1 MRNLFFSCISL
12 IFNCFLFLSVGISL
26 VSGRCPDDQ
35 HSLLLQ
41 LKNDLVYNSS
51 FSKKLVHWNERVDYC
66 NWNGVNCTDGCVTDL
81 DLSEELILGGID
93 NSSSLF
99 SLRFLRT
106 LNLGFNRFNSLMP
119 SGFNRLSNLSVLNM
133 SNSGFNGQIPIEI
146 SNLTGLVSLDLT
158 SSPLFQFP
166 TLKLENPNLRTFVQ
180 NLSNLGELILN
191 GVDLSAQGREWCKAL
206 SSSLLNLTVLSL
218 SGCAL
223 SGPLDSSLAKLR
235 YLSDIRLDNNI
246 FSSPVPDNYADFPTL
261 TSLHLGSSNLSGE
274 FPQSIFQVSTLQTLD
289 LSNNKLLQGSLPD
302 FPSSRPLQ
310 TLVLQGTKFSGT
322 LPESIGYF
330 ENLTKLDLA
339 SCNFGGSIPN
349 SILNLTQL
357 TYLDLS
363 SNKFVG
369 PVPSFS
375 QLKNLTVLN
384 LAHNR
389 LNGSLLSTKWE
400 ELPNLVNLDLRNNSI
415 TGNVPSSLFNLQ
427 TIRKIQLNYNLFSG
441 SLNELSNVSSFLLDT
456 LDLESNRLEGPF
468 PMSFLELQGLKIL
481 SLSFNNFTGRLNLT
495 VFKQLKNITR
505 LELSSNSLS
514 VETESTDSSSFPQMT
529 TLKLASCNLRMFPGF
544 LKNQSKL
551 NSLDLSHND
560 LQGEIPLWIWG
571 LENLNQLNLSCNSLV
586 GFEGPPKNLSSSLYL
601 LDLHSNKFE
610 GPLSFFP
617 SSAAYLD
624 FSNNSFSSA
633 IIPAIGQY
641 LSSTVFF
648 SLSRNRIQGNIPE
661 SICDSKSLQVLDLSN
676 NDLSG
681 MFPQCLTEK
690 NDNLVVLNLRENAL
704 NGSIPNAFPANCSLR
719 TLDLSGNNIE
729 GRVPKSL
736 SNCRYLEV
744 LDLGKNSIDDIFP
757 CSLKSISTLRVL
769 VLRSNKF
776 HGKFGCQDTN
786 GTWKSLQI
794 VDISRNYFNGSISG
808 KCIEKWKAM
817 VDEEDFS
824 KSRANHL
831 RFNFFKFSAV
841 NYQDTVTITSKGL
854 DVELTKILTVFTS
867 IDFSCNLFNGH
878 IPAEI
883 GELKALYLLNFSHN
897 YLSGEIPSSIGN
909 LSQLGSL
916 DLSRNRLTGQIPQQ
930 LAGLS
935 FLSVLNLSYNLL
947 VGMIPIGSQFQ
958 TFSEDSFIGNEGLC
972 GYPLPNKCKTAIH
985 PTSDTSNKKSDSVAD
1000 ADWQFVFIGVGFGV
1014 GAAAVVA
1021 PLTFLEIGK
1030 KWSDDTVDKI
1040 LLAILPLMGYIY
1052 LTSSD
1057 RKVELEDDIKDDD
1070 DEEDDYMAVI
1080 YEIEESEEKSSEF
1093 KGQYCVFCSK
1103 LDIYMTKVV
1112 HDTRC
1117 TCLSSLPPSS
1127 SLSTFREKN

>member
-1 MRNLFFSCISL
+1 MWSMLLPLDNNVVF
-12 IFNCFLFLSVGISL
+12 
-26 VSGRCPDDQ
+26 GRCLEDQ
-35 HSLLLQ
+35 QSLLLE
-41 LKNDLVYNSS
+41 LKNNLVYDSS
-51 FSKKLVHWNERVDYC
+51 LSKKLVHWNESVDYC
-66 NWNGVNCTDGCVTDL
+66 NWNGVNCNDGCVIGL
-81 DLSEELILGGID
+81 DLSKESIFGGID

-106 LNLGFNRFNSLMP
+106 LNLGFNSFNSSMP
-119 SGFNRLSNLSVLNM
+119 SGFNRLSNLSLLNM
-133 SNSGFNGQIPIEI
+133 SNSGFDGQIPIEI
-146 SNLTGLVSLDLT
+146 SNLTGLVSLDLST
-158 SSPLFQFP
+158 SFLFQVS
-166 TLKLENPNLRTFVQ
+166 TLKLENPNLMTFVQ
-180 NLSNLGELILN
+180 NLSNLRVLILD
-191 GVDLSAQGREWCKAL
+191 GVDLSAQGREWCKAF
-206 SSSLLNLTVLSL
+206 SSSPLLNLRVLSLSRCSLNGPLDPSLVKLPSLSVIRLDINIFSSRVPEEFAEFLNLTVLQL
-218 SGCAL
+218 GTT
-223 SGPLDSSLAKLR
+223 
-235 YLSDIRLDNNI
+235 RL
-246 FSSPVPDNYADFPTL
+246 
-261 TSLHLGSSNLSGE
+261 LGV
-274 FPQSIFQVSTLQTLD
+274 FPQSIFKVPNLHTID
-289 LSNNKLLQGSLPD
+289 LSNNDLLQGSLPD
-302 FPSSRPLQ
+302 FQFNGAFQ

-330 ENLTKLDLA
+330 ENLTRLDLA
-339 SCNFGGSIPN
+339 SCNFVGSIPN

-551 NSLDLSHND
+551 NTLDLSHND

-571 LENLNQLNLSCNSLV
+571 LENLDQLNLSCNSLV

-704 NGSIPNAFPANCSLR
+704 NGSIPNAFPANCGLR

-769 VLRSNKF
+769 VLHSNKF
-776 HGKFGCQDTN
+776 HGKFGCQERN

-794 VDISRNYFNGSISG
+794 VDISRNYFNGRISG
-808 KCIEKWKAM
+808 KFVEKWKAM
-817 VDEEDFS
+817 VGEEDFS

-883 GELKALYLLNFSHN
+883 GELKALYLLNLSHN
-897 YLSGEIPSSIGN
+897 SLSGEIPSSIGN

-916 DLSRNRLTGQIPQQ
+916 DLSSNMLSGQIPLQ

-958 TFSEDSFIGNEGLC
+958 TVSEDSFIGNEGLC
-972 GYPLPNKCKTAIH
+972 GYPLPNKCGIAI
-985 PTSDTSNKKSDSVAD
+985 
-1000 ADWQFVFIGVGFGV
+1000 Q
-1014 GAAAVVA
+1014 
-1021 PLTFLEIGK
+1021 
-1030 KWSDDTVDKI
+1030 
-1040 LLAILPLMGYIY
+1040 
-1052 LTSSD
+1052 
-1057 RKVELEDDIKDDD
+1057 
-1070 DEEDDYMAVI
+1070 
-1080 YEIEESEEKSSEF
+1080 
-1093 KGQYCVFCSK
+1093 
-1103 LDIYMTKVV
+1103 
-1112 HDTRC
+1112 
-1117 TCLSSLPPSS
+1117 PSS
-1127 SLSTFREKN
+1127 SDTMESSENEFEWKYIIITLGFISGAITGVIAGVFLWEKKSKAWMRWASALALALKCHNNTNKRRV